1 MSASA
6 GRVLLMGKG
15 DYDATVTYTALD
27 WVRYQGGAYVAK
39 QTTTG
44 NLPTNEEYWQLLVK
58 TASELSGLDDVVLEG
73 IVDGQTII
81 YDAATKKFKNG
92 NTASTLASLTDVEI
106 AGETDGQILVYDA
119 TTSKWKNQDQE
130 PSNPIEV
137 GDVAGAAISAK
148 QNVVSL
154 SWSDPSDL
162 TLDGVTLAE
171 WAGTILVRKEGSA
184 PTDVNDGTQIFDNK
198 TRNAYASTA
207 FTNTVPEY
215 DVTYYYRFF
224 PYTKNG
230 IFTKGTALSILCEA
244 ITIVTWAD
252 GTDKEIAEILD
263 AHYRGDI
270 DIHDY
275 WKVGDERQVNLSAM
289 AATGVGESHVAQTVT
304 MVLMNSGGKTLSN
317 PINGKSECAFV
328 VGQKHFL
335 TNGTSREGGY
345 MNSSNVNAGGW
356 DTCARRT
363 WCNNVYRAAL
373 PETFRALF
381 KLHKNKTSKGSTD
394 HSGVTVSEDYFALP
408 SEKEVFGST
417 SYANATAEADN
428 TQFKYYETAANRIKK
443 AGESGSASTW
453 WERSPYSGSSDVFCC
468 VNSRGNANSYAASYV
483 LGLAP
488 FGCI

>member
-15 DYDATVTYTALD
+15 DYDVTVTYTALD

-44 NLPTNEEYWQLLVK
+44 NLPTDEEYWQLLVK

-252 GTDKEIAEILD
+252 GTDKEIAEMLD

-275 WKVGDERQVNLSAM
+275 WKVGDERTVALSAM
-289 AATGVGESHVAQTVT
+289 SATGVGESHVAQNVT
-304 MVLMNSGGKTLSN
+304 MVLMNEGGKTLTTA
-317 PINGKSECAFV
+317 INGKTECAFI
-328 VGQKHFL
+328 VGQKNML
-335 TNGTSREGGY
+335 ANGTSREGGY

-363 WCNNVYRAAL
+363 WCNSVYKNAL
-373 PETFRALF
+373 PSTLVGIF
-381 KLHKNKTSKGSTD
+381 KEHQNETSKGSTS
-394 HSGVTVSEDYFALP
+394 HTGITVSNDYFALP
-408 SEKEVFGST
+408 SEKEIFGSI
-417 SYANATAEADN
+417 SYANSTAEAN
-428 TQFKYYETAANRIKK
+428 NKQFKYYETSSNRVKK
-443 AGESGSASTW
+443 AGESGSADIW
-453 WERSPYSGSSDVFCC
+453 WERSPLSGDSSNFCGVYSGGIAHH
-468 VNSRGNANSYAASYV
+468 NGARNTY
-483 LGLAP
+483 GLAP